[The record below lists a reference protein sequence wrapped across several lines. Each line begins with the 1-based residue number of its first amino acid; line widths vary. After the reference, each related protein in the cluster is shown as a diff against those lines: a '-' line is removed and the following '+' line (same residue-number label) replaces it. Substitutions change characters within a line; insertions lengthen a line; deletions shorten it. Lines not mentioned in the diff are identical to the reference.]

1 MKDKEIKIIVA
12 IIIPIAILF
21 GLATSIVVKK
31 MDSLIDVEYSKCV
44 NAMEKVGDTCSR

>member
-1 MKDKEIKIIVA
+1 MTDKEIKIIVA